1 MTPLGTCVKLLWFAS
16 SSSQWSLAED
26 SPQGPDYIICS
37 SPIKWSSA
45 VLLLVTSGCC
55 RISSGWRFALFCGG
69 CYIIDFIVHVSS
81 YFLQSTLHCS
91 CLILFPSV
99 HTSLFMFHVSSVSS
113 HFIVNVS
120 LLFPSV
126 HCPSHSFRLSQS
138 MSFIFALFGC
148 IHITWSFNH
157 IISFTFRPILSL
169 GICGL
174 RVSLNEFLILDRHLL
189 LEAGLRWFYCSLSLC
204 VGREEWG

>member
-1 MTPLGTCVKLLWFAS
+1 MTHIWTCVKLLWFAS
-16 SSSQWSLAED
+16 SSNHRSLAEN

-113 HFIVNVS
+113 HFIVHVS
-120 LLFPSV
+120 CQFRQFTL
-126 HCPSHSFRLSQS
+126 HC
-138 MSFIFALFGC
+138 
-148 IHITWSFNH
+148 
-157 IISFTFRPILSL
+157 
-169 GICGL
+169 
-174 RVSLNEFLILDRHLL
+174 
-189 LEAGLRWFYCSLSLC
+189 
-204 VGREEWG
+204 